1 MKTGPVIIVEDD
13 QDDIDILKEVLKEL
27 NVPNELVCFQ
37 NTHDAF
43 QYLKNFDG
51 QPFIIISDVNLPG
64 ENGIEFKQRIDEDE
78 QLKKK
83 SIPFVFHSTSA
94 EPKFVE
100 NAYLKMTVQG
110 YFVKGNSYRDIKN
123 TFKMIFEY
131 WQVCKHP
138 NSK

>member
-1 MKTGPVIIVEDD
+1 MKTGPVIIVDDD
-13 QDDIDILKEVLKEL
+13 QDDTDILEEVLKKL
-27 NVPNELVCFQ
+27 NVPNELVSFQ
-37 NTHDAF
+37 NTHDTF
-43 QYLKNFDG
+43 QYLKNLDDK
-51 QPFIIISDVNLPG
+51 PFIIISDVNLPG

-131 WQVCKHP
+131 WQVCRHP